1 MWKEGTPSA
10 YGDTNCACICHA
22 FMAVFLFALYIIMI
36 TTKKKVYTSCASR
49 ERRSWQSKVSLE
61 RLVYR
66 YVYTL
71 PSCRINVVVFLVMYV
86 SLSCLFIFHS
96 HRSDGMEAWVFELHV
111 ACARAWQTE
120 THCKQVH
127 IQSVLR
133 DSHFMQFA
141 SQWHSSIIQ
150 CSGLQYVVQIS
161 LFTLRVDWIWKWR

>member
-96 HRSDGMEAWVFELHV
+96 HRSDGMEAWVFELQRV
-111 ACARAWQTE
+111 R
-120 THCKQVH
+120 V
-127 IQSVLR
+127 R
-133 DSHFMQFA
+133 DRPRHTA
-141 SQWHSSIIQ
+141 SK
-150 CSGLQYVVQIS
+150 CTFS
-161 LFTLRVDWIWKWR
+161 LFWEIHTSCSLHHSGIVQSYSAQDCSMLSRFHSLHSE